1 MDIVIIGGFLG
12 GGKTTVLNNLIEDV
26 ILKGKTT
33 AVLMNEF
40 GEQSI
45 DTYLIDKSVQVSEL
59 INGCI
64 CCEMKTDV
72 ANQLHELYLEYQ
84 PDVVFIECSGV
95 AHPSEVLDACLTP
108 VLAPFS
114 EIVSMLGVLDV
125 SLYNNLESYPK
136 VIQKLL
142 DAQIKHSSNIVLNKS
157 DLVSSEELLKVVST
171 INAKYPNIE
180 YFITNYGEVTIDNI
194 KISESLNYKKEYD
207 KEVYHGS
214 LGHLLYKFS
223 HNWDKSDFIE
233 WLKTL
238 PENIY
243 RVKGFLKFNENQS
256 NSIIQYTN
264 YHLDIQSTNIQM
276 KNYLVIIGY
285 KLDHERLAHSLDQYK
300 NNILKK

>member
-1 MDIVIIGGFLG
+1 MDIVIISGFLG

-26 ILKGKTT
+26 KLKGKTA

-45 DTYLIDKSVQVSEL
+45 DTYLIDKGVQVSEL

-72 ANQLHELYLEYQ
+72 TNQLHKLYLEYQ
-84 PDVVFIECSGV
+84 PDIVFIECSGI

-108 VLAPFS
+108 VLTPFS
-114 EIVSMLGVLDV
+114 EIISILGVLDV

-142 DAQIKHSSNIVLNKS
+142 DAQMKHSSNIILNKS
-157 DLVSSEELLKVVST
+157 DLINSEEMLNVINT
-171 INAKYPNIE
+171 INTKYPNIE

-194 KISESLNYKKEYD
+194 KIPEDLKYKKEYD
-207 KEVYHGS
+207 TEIYHGS
-214 LGHLLYKFS
+214 LGHLLYQFS
-223 HNWDKSDFIE
+223 HPWDKNEFIE

-243 RVKGFLKFNENQS
+243 RVKGFLNFNENKK
-256 NSIIQYTN
+256 NSIIQYAN
-264 YHLDIQSTNIQM
+264 YHLDIQSTNM
-276 KNYLVIIGY
+276 HMNNYLVIIGHN
-285 KLDHERLAHSLDQYK
+285 LDNEQLVHSLNRYK
-300 NNILKK
+300 NNIVKK